1 MLCLQFDY
9 DIDNTSPNLDSVR
22 FGKGS
27 VFDINFC
34 SRFAPW
40 FHNKGPNTWRNFFK
54 NIKCFFHYSPRHNL
68 ATFIDC
74 HSLLQDSRL
83 LAICTLMVSTY
94 SEICT
99 ILFFFICDPIPILLS
114 KVDLQSD
121 PILSPSWEKDLQSD
135 TFRSFSILS
144 DPILIMYT

>member
-94 SEICT
+94 LDIISWHFLCKI
-99 ILFFFICDPIPILLS
+99 S
-114 KVDLQSD
+114 KYNKKKYVGKFTSRHKWRFCIYQA
-121 PILSPSWEKDLQSD
+121 PNYNG
-135 TFRSFSILS
+135 TFTWKKC
-144 DPILIMYT
+144 YC